1 MSAQDI
7 LNAMLNA
14 APDQVV
20 NLESNIQS
28 IDEQIAELQ
37 LQATAIE
44 EGILDV
50 DATALIVYL
59 ETVKLPTFPPGSTVV
74 IGSNY
79 NVINLTDWSIDS
91 TSSDPLYEYEGVG
104 WDSDAYIIQLISD
117 WNFGY
122 DYLTRALVSGATYGI
137 YPQIA
142 ALSSAKSLLE
152 TNQTK
157 IEASIDVLGR
167 YV

>member
-14 APDQVV
+14 APDQVI

-59 ETVKLPTFPPGSTVV
+59 ESVKLPTFPPGSTVV

-79 NVINLTDWSIDS
+79 NVINLTDWSIDG
-91 TSSDPLYEYEGVG
+91 TSAPRYEYLGVG
-104 WDSDAYIIQLISD
+104 WDSDAVITQLITD
-117 WNFGY
+117 WAFGY
-122 DYLTRALVSGATYGI
+122 DYLTRALISGATYGI

-142 ALSSAKSLLE
+142 ALGSAKSLLE
-152 TNQTK
+152 TNQAK